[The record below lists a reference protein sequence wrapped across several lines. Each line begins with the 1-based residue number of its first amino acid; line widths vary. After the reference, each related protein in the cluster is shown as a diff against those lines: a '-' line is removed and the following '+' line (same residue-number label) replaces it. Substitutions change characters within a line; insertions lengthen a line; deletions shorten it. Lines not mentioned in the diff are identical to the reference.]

1 MTNSKKIQVLFLCT
15 HNQARS
21 QMAEAILRHIG
32 KGRYEVFSAGS
43 DPATEIH
50 PMAVKAVSEV
60 EVDMTDQKPTHL
72 DLYKDQSFD
81 YVVTTC
87 DRIKEVCP
95 VFPGD
100 PVLIHWSLP
109 DPTATLG
116 TEREKQAA
124 FNSIAMDLQTR
135 IRLFMEL
142 HRFK

>member
-1 MTNSKKIQVLFLCT
+1 MTDSKKIRVLFLCT

-21 QMAEAILRHIG
+21 QMAEGILRHIG

-43 DPATEIH
+43 EPAAEIH

-60 EVDMTDQKPTHL
+60 DVEMSTQNPKSL
-72 DLYKDQSFD
+72 DLYKGQNFD
-81 YVVTTC
+81 YVITTC
-87 DRIKEVCP
+87 DRIKEICP

-109 DPTATLG
+109 DPSLVEG

-124 FNSIAMDLQTR
+124 FNQIAMDLQTR

-142 HRFK
+142 HLYK